1 MVLLPPA
8 FELKLNKVKL
18 IKPGMRKLQNM
29 ETAAVHRGF
38 TSFQMVHTHTQ
49 GQFRTS
55 NASYLPPVCMMMLM
69 KKMNMIT

>member
-8 FELKLNKVKL
+8 FELKSNKVKL

-38 TSFQMVHTHTQ
+38 TSFQMVHTHTHT
-49 GQFRTS
+49 GV
-55 NASYLPPVCMMMLM
+55 VCSSLAVSVVP
-69 KKMNMIT
+69 KYPQLLSWACE